1 MKAYLYSVFFTLLA
15 LISCSKSRS
24 DVNDSLLSGSF
35 YPHSNFN
42 QVSNNTQGNISS
54 NQTITSYS
62 FGNELVWSDEFDEDS
77 SLGVPA
83 VSTDRWNIETV
94 APNNGSWY
102 NGELQYYTDKHD
114 NIKVEDGLLKI
125 TAKYESFLGKNYTS
139 ARINTQD
146 KFEFTYGRVEM
157 KAKLPNWEGMWP
169 AFWMLGA
176 NIDEISWPGCGELD
190 ILEHGD
196 YVKDNTSN
204 DPGLI
209 SSAVHYG
216 PQDYSKQTTYVPNKI
231 FFDTG
236 QERFIRAEKII
247 NNPFEEF
254 HIYAIQWSPDKIQ
267 FFVDEEIYFE
277 FPMQSQHS
285 PFDKPFFILLN
296 LAVGGHWT
304 DGYVAPGFTNATYQI
319 DYVRVYQ

>member
-1 MKAYLYSVFFTLLA
+1 MIDITEIPSCGINSIKKVLLKIINILSFESDLTLYMKAYLNSILFVLLIS
-15 LISCSKSRS
+15 ISCSGSKSNLNDFNTS
-24 DVNDSLLSGSF
+24 SGVNQNLNL
-35 YPHSNFN
+35 N
-42 QVSNNTQGNISS
+42 QESNNTQGNNSS
-54 NQTITSYS
+54 SQTTSNYS
-62 FGNELVWSDEFDEDS
+62 FANELVWSDEFDVDS
-77 SLGVPA
+77 SFGIPA
-83 VSTDRWNIETV
+83 VSSDKWNIETE

-102 NGELQYYTDKHD
+102 NGELQYYTDKQD

-176 NIDEISWPGCGELD
+176 NIDEVSWPNCGELD

-196 YVKDNTSN
+196 YVKDTTNN

-216 PQDYSKQTTYVPNKI
+216 PQDYSRPVSYTHLTLPTI
-231 FFDTG
+231 
-236 QERFIRAEKII
+236 
-247 NNPFEEF
+247 
-254 HIYAIQWSPDKIQ
+254 
-267 FFVDEEIYFE
+267 
-277 FPMQSQHS
+277 
-285 PFDKPFFILLN
+285 
-296 LAVGGHWT
+296 
-304 DGYVAPGFTNATYQI
+304 
-319 DYVRVYQ
+319 